1 MSHTGELFIKIRQ
14 LELSKSQNNE
24 LIRNYFATDQQE
36 RDTATSLP
44 ISGELGGPEPLRRLR
59 QNAENQNISRIGYV
73 TTQTEGFGL
82 DW

>member
-1 MSHTGELFIKIRQ
+1 MSHTGELFI
-14 LELSKSQNNE
+14 ELREQQSLTQQNNE